1 MSADAAVA
9 PDIDLARDMFDSLR
23 ANTSAGRGITRA
35 TYGAGENFAHGLAR
49 RTAESLGLETATD
62 AALNLY
68 MTLPGRRREL
78 PRLMTGSHMDS
89 VPQGGNYDGAA
100 GVVAGL
106 AALSGLR
113 RQGITPE
120 RDITVM
126 AIRAEEAAW
135 FNSNYIGSHAAFGRL
150 DPAALAVRRADTG
163 RSLAEHIAEAG
174 GDVGALRR
182 GEAHLRPERVAAFL
196 EVHIEQGPVL
206 DSAGLPV
213 GLVTG
218 IRGCLRH
225 AHASCHGAYAHSGA
239 APREIRRDAVAATVE
254 LIHGLSLHWDEVER
268 AGGDLVF
275 TVGQLNTDPAAAAP
289 SKVAG
294 ETRFVLDFRSLDE
307 KVMREASA
315 TAERL
320 AAEIGRHH
328 RVRFDLGEGAYSY
341 PAILDAKLRRRLGDL
356 AGRLGL
362 PVLALAS
369 GAGHDSAV
377 FTAFGVPSA
386 MIFIRNAHGSHNPDE
401 AMEIEDFAA
410 ATQLLASFLAEGT
423 AA

>member
-1 MSADAAVA
+1 MNPID
-9 PDIDLARDMFDSLR
+9 PDIDLAQGMFDTLR
-23 ANTSAGRGITRA
+23 AKTSVGRGVTRA
-35 TYGAGENFAHGLAR
+35 TYGEGENFAHFLAR
-49 RTAESLGLETATD
+49 ETAEGIGLEIETD

-68 MTLPGRRREL
+68 MTLPGQRRDL
-78 PRLMTGSHMDS
+78 PRFVTGSHMDS
-89 VPQGGNYDGAA
+89 VPHGGNYDGAA

-106 AALSGLR
+106 AAVSGLR
-113 RQGITPE
+113 KQGITPA

-135 FNSNYIGSHAAFGRL
+135 FNSNYVGSHAAFGRL
-150 DPAALAVRRADTG
+150 DPAAFDVRRSDTG

-174 GDVGALRR
+174 GDVAALRR
-182 GEAHLRPERVAAFL
+182 GQAHLSPAGVAAFL

-206 DSAGLPV
+206 ETAGLPI

-225 AHASCHGAYAHSGA
+225 AHARCFGTYAHSGA
-239 APREIRRDAVAATVE
+239 APREVRSDAVVATVE
-254 LIHGLSLHWDEVER
+254 LIQALNAHWQAVER

-294 ETRFVLDFRSLDE
+294 ETRFALDFRGLEE

-315 TAERL
+315 LAEEL
-320 AAEIGRHH
+320 AAEIGQRH
-328 RVRFDLGEGAYSY
+328 RVRFALGEGAYSY
-341 PAILDAKLRRRLGDL
+341 PAILDDGLRRRLGAL
-356 AGRLGL
+356 AGALDL
-362 PVLALAS
+362 PAMELAS

-401 AMEIEDFAA
+401 AMEMEDFAA
-410 ATQLLASFLAEGT
+410 ATRLLARFLAAED

>member
-1 MSADAAVA
+1 
-9 PDIDLARDMFDSLR
+9 
-23 ANTSAGRGITRA
+23 
-35 TYGAGENFAHGLAR
+35 
-49 RTAESLGLETATD
+49 
-62 AALNLY
+62 
-68 MTLPGRRREL
+68 MTLPGRRRDL
-78 PRLMTGSHMDS
+78 PRFVTGSHMDS
-89 VPQGGNYDGAA
+89 VPHGGNYDGAA

-106 AALSGLR
+106 AAVSGLR
-113 RQGITPE
+113 KQGITPA

-135 FNSNYIGSHAAFGRL
+135 FNSNYVGSHAAFGRL
-150 DPAALAVRRADTG
+150 DPAAFDVRRSDTG

-174 GDVGALRR
+174 GDVAALRR
-182 GEAHLRPERVAAFL
+182 GQAHLSPAGVAAFL

-206 DSAGLPV
+206 ETAGLPI

-225 AHASCHGAYAHSGA
+225 AHARCFGTYAHSGA
-239 APREIRRDAVAATVE
+239 APREVRSDAVVATVE
-254 LIHGLSLHWDEVER
+254 LIQALNAHWQAVER

-275 TVGQLNTDPAAAAP
+275 TVGQINTDPAVAAP

-294 ETRFVLDFRSLDE
+294 ETRFALDFRGLEE

-315 TAERL
+315 LAEEL
-320 AAEIGRHH
+320 AAEIGQRH
-328 RVRFDLGEGAYSY
+328 RVRFELGEGAYSY
-341 PAILDAKLRRRLGDL
+341 PAILDDGLRRRLGAL
-356 AGRLGL
+356 AGALDL
-362 PVLALAS
+362 PAMELAS

-401 AMEIEDFAA
+401 AMEMEDFAA
-410 ATQLLASFLAEGT
+410 ATRLLARFLAAED